1 MTSGNNVIGVFIGLE
16 SSSYEYIANIIAP
29 YHSNFTLEIGDFLL
43 IEDLGNFIVSRV
55 TEYRPTGELTAF
67 MGQKWLGDVAYDLDA
82 IGMDI
87 KEKKIRYSVR
97 IKILGALSGGEFSP
111 GLRKI
116 PNITSKVYKPDQKQ
130 LSSIISTANKN
141 QEKGQEIGSLYS
153 SHPIRIKFDEAQL
166 NSKRTFIFAR
176 AGYGKSNLMKLI
188 SSRWPKGN
196 GGLLIFDPEG
206 EYATTDSKGRPGIL
220 DEREAILVTNR
231 NMPSELGNVYHYL
244 KVNLKAF
251 SPEFVVPILVNEAKH
266 EMIFFYKLMGLE
278 HDSWGKLV
286 DLLYTKG
293 WSADLDEISDIMG
306 GSVKD
311 SKDLQPILNN
321 LVPPIKKIHDPRS
334 NLIEIIKQ
342 ALREDDV
349 IIVDISLLD
358 SRTALQISSLI
369 VKAIF
374 DHNQRNFTGERK
386 DIIKATFVVE
396 EAQSVIGANSN
407 YASFVELAKEGRKY
421 SLGGIFITQQPG
433 SIPSEI
439 LSQSDNFFVFHLL
452 SRGDL
457 ESLRNANAH
466 YSDDIITQILS
477 EPTKGKC
484 YMWTSEQPFVLPI
497 KIDNFEDIA
506 TPNKSIE
513 TQAKSG
519 LLNDILAKIRS
530 DANNPIMG
538 QILNKLKE
546 VEMKMK
552 GEEISKRTIELFNL
566 LSPTEKEFLDEMG
579 CIQHRKND
587 GVPFAVKTD
596 YYLSLLK

>member
-1 MTSGNNVIGVFIGLE
+1 
-16 SSSYEYIANIIAP
+16 
-29 YHSNFTLEIGDFLL
+29 
-43 IEDLGNFIVSRV
+43 
-55 TEYRPTGELTAF
+55 
-67 MGQKWLGDVAYDLDA
+67 
-82 IGMDI
+82 
-87 KEKKIRYSVR
+87 
-97 IKILGALSGGEFSP
+97 
-111 GLRKI
+111 
-116 PNITSKVYKPDQKQ
+116 
-130 LSSIISTANKN
+130 
-141 QEKGQEIGSLYS
+141 
-153 SHPIRIKFDEAQL
+153 
-166 NSKRTFIFAR
+166 
-176 AGYGKSNLMKLI
+176 
-188 SSRWPKGN
+188 
-196 GGLLIFDPEG
+196 
-206 EYATTDSKGRPGIL
+206 
-220 DEREAILVTNR
+220 
-231 NMPSELGNVYHYL
+231 
-244 KVNLKAF
+244 
-251 SPEFVVPILVNEAKH
+251 
-266 EMIFFYKLMGLE
+266 
-278 HDSWGKLV
+278 
-286 DLLYTKG
+286 
-293 WSADLDEISDIMG
+293 
-306 GSVKD
+306 
-311 SKDLQPILNN
+311 
-321 LVPPIKKIHDPRS
+321 
-334 NLIEIIKQ
+334 
-342 ALREDDV
+342 
-349 IIVDISLLD
+349 
-358 SRTALQISSLI
+358 LI

-519 LLNDILAKIRS
+519 LLIDILAKIRS
-530 DANNPIMG
+530 DANNPIMD

-566 LSPTEKEFLDEMG
+566 LSPTEKEFLDERG

-587 GVPFAVKTD
+587 GVPFAIKTD
-596 YYLSLLK
+596 FYRSLLK